1 VDGLHVY
8 TLDGAASPHLIL
20 DVLDAYWFATPS
32 GSLGKGKQ
40 SFTDT
45 GVVMTAT
52 GRELWVEPAL
62 GASMQVVLDAVLTLT
77 LGAADTATVNMP
89 VDDRWL
95 LNMAAAKAMDF
106 LIRKAPGQNRGQLVQ
121 DRADFAAQVTRLA
134 PRNQPQVD
142 RTLEG
147 LLDDPWDGED

>member
-1 VDGLHVY
+1 
-8 TLDGAASPHLIL
+8 
-20 DVLDAYWFATPS
+20 
-32 GSLGKGKQ
+32 
-40 SFTDT
+40 
-45 GVVMTAT
+45 
-52 GRELWVEPAL
+52 
-62 GASMQVVLDAVLTLT
+62 
-77 LGAADTATVNMP
+77 
-89 VDDRWL
+89 
-95 LNMAAAKAMDF
+95 MDF